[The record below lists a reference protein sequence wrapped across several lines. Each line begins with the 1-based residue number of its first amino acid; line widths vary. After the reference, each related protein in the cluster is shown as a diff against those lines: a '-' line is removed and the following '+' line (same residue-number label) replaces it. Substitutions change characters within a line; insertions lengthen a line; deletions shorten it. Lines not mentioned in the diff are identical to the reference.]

1 MFTFLIYTAN
11 KKKTKDQVFFL
22 LMVNELKI
30 NNNNKNRI
38 RNEMKK
44 IWIQIIPFWD
54 QTEKKQQTIYHTQ
67 TQIILEIPHS
77 LNINE
82 ISTNKSAYTRDRTS
96 FFYSDIYQWSTDK
109 KQQLFFCYSFLILDI
124 KVLRDKVCKCF
135 TIVKKNENVFH
146 TNIVD

>member
-44 IWIQIIPFWD
+44 IWIQIIPF
-54 QTEKKQQTIYHTQ
+54 
-67 TQIILEIPHS
+67 
-77 LNINE
+77 
-82 ISTNKSAYTRDRTS
+82 
-96 FFYSDIYQWSTDK
+96 
-109 KQQLFFCYSFLILDI
+109 
-124 KVLRDKVCKCF
+124 
-135 TIVKKNENVFH
+135 
-146 TNIVD
+146 